1 MEHQLNTILLLLM
14 FTGMVGVL
22 LVVFFMLDRVNDLHK
37 ATNFGKGQVKKDQT
51 FGGLTGKNL
60 WDAMIGI
67 PSPGWSQK
75 RLAELRPRYE
85 LVLQKHVEL
94 LFEDG
99 KFDGKEGFSAPVRS
113 DRMVTTLRGEVESWI
128 PHEFASGIYNA
139 GFQLVT
145 TPDVEEEVIR
155 DQIDMLGEA
164 IYAAAG
170 LPPQPL
176 SKLLMP
182 PPRPERKKDDDANA
196 DTDAAAEGESEDAN
210 TEAGADGEDIAAV
223 ADGEVPLE
231 GEAIAAL
238 PAPDDPDYLE
248 PQLDANGEPIL
259 VGATDAGADA
269 EAGADNAEAAM
280 NADAEGSEPA
290 PADDGS
296 EAVATDADAAT
307 PGAGKPEATPA
318 A

>member
-14 FTGMVGVL
+14 FTGLVGVL

-75 RLAELRPRYE
+75 KLAELRPRYE
-85 LVLQKHVEL
+85 LVLQKHMEL

-128 PHEFASGIYNA
+128 PHEFASGLYNA
-139 GFQLVT
+139 GFQLVA
-145 TPDVEEEVIR
+145 TPDVEEDVIR
-155 DQIDMLGEA
+155 EQVDMLGEA
-164 IYAAAG
+164 IYVAAG

-182 PPRPERKKDDDANA
+182 PPRPERKKDEEENP
-196 DTDAAAEGESEDAN
+196 EDAS
-210 TEAGADGEDIAAV
+210 EEGIEGADGEGMATVDD
-223 ADGEVPLE
+223 DGVPLS
-231 GEAIAAL
+231 GDAVAAL
-238 PAPDDPDYLE
+238 PAPEDPDTIE
-248 PQLDANGEPIL
+248 PQLTPDGELLP
-259 VGATDAGADA
+259 VDREAA
-269 EAGADNAEAAM
+269 EAGEAHTDAAMAVDGEAVDTETAPANAEAEAAVETIGAVDNAEAA
-280 NADAEGSEPA
+280 AL
-290 PADDGS
+290 
-296 EAVATDADAAT
+296 DAA
-307 PGAGKPEATPA
+307 AGKPEPTA
-318 A
+318 AG

>member
-14 FTGMVGVL
+14 FTGLVGVL

-85 LVLQKHVEL
+85 LVLQKHMEL

-128 PHEFASGIYNA
+128 PHEFASGLYNA
-139 GFQLVT
+139 GFQLVA
-145 TPDVEEEVIR
+145 TPDVEEDVIR
-155 DQIDMLGEA
+155 DQVDMLGEA

-182 PPRPERKKDDDANA
+182 PPRPERKKDEEDEHPE
-196 DTDAAAEGESEDAN
+196 DAAEEGIE
-210 TEAGADGEDIAAV
+210 GAD
-223 ADGEVPLE
+223 ADGMASVDDDGVPLS
-231 GEAIAAL
+231 GDAVAAL
-238 PAPDDPDYLE
+238 PAPEDPDTIE
-248 PQLDANGEPIL
+248 PQLTPDGELLPADGDAAQA
-259 VGATDAGADA
+259 GAEHADAAMAVDGDAIDTDAAPGDA
-269 EAGADNAEAAM
+269 EAEAAVET
-280 NADAEGSEPA
+280 ADAN
-290 PADDGS
+290 
-296 EAVATDADAAT
+296 DAAA
-307 PGAGKPEATPA
+307 PEAAAAKPEPTA
-318 A
+318 AG

>member
-14 FTGMVGVL
+14 FTGLVGVL

-37 ATNFGKGQVKKDQT
+37 ATNFGKGQIKKDQT

-60 WDAMIGI
+60 WDAMIGV

-75 RLAELRPRYE
+75 KLAELRPRYE
-85 LVLQKHVEL
+85 LVLQKHMEL

-128 PHEFASGIYNA
+128 PHEFASGLYNA
-139 GFQLVT
+139 GFQLVA
-145 TPDVEEEVIR
+145 TPDVEEDVIR
-155 DQIDMLGEA
+155 DQVDMLGEA
-164 IYAAAG
+164 IYSAAG

-182 PPRPERKKDDDANA
+182 PPRPERKKEEEA
-196 DTDAAAEGESEDAN
+196 DPEAAEEGV
-210 TEAGADGEDIAAV
+210 DGEGMADV
-223 ADGEVPLE
+223 ADDELQLSGD
-231 GEAIAAL
+231 AIAAL

-248 PQLDANGEPIL
+248 PQLSPDGELLPVEGEEGEAYADHEL
-259 VGATDAGADA
+259 AVDGEEVLASDA
-269 EAGADNAEAAM
+269 EAGV
-280 NADAEGSEPA
+280 DAELAEDVTVADTAAA
-290 PADDGS
+290 PA
-296 EAVATDADAAT
+296 
-307 PGAGKPEATPA
+307 AGKAVPA
-318 A
+318 AAG

>member
-14 FTGMVGVL
+14 FTGLVGVL

-37 ATNFGKGQVKKDQT
+37 ATNFGKGQIKKDQT

-60 WDAMIGI
+60 WDAMIGV

-75 RLAELRPRYE
+75 KLAELRPRYE
-85 LVLQKHVEL
+85 LVLQKHMEL

-128 PHEFASGIYNA
+128 PHEFASGLYNA
-139 GFQLVT
+139 GFQLVA
-145 TPDVEEEVIR
+145 TPDVEQDIIR
-155 DQIDMLGEA
+155 EQVDMLGEA
-164 IYAAAG
+164 IYSAAG

-182 PPRPERKKDDDANA
+182 PPRPERKKDEEANPEAA
-196 DTDAAAEGESEDAN
+196 DEGV
-210 TEAGADGEDIAAV
+210 DGEGMGEV
-223 ADGEVPLE
+223 ADDELQLSGD
-231 GEAIAAL
+231 AIAAL

-248 PQLDANGEPIL
+248 PQLTEDGERLPVEGEEAYEDADSALADGEAPE
-259 VGATDAGADA
+259 GDATEGEAEADA
-269 EAGADNAEAAM
+269 ETGAEAGTPATPV
-280 NADAEGSEPA
+280 AAKPA
-290 PADDGS
+290 PA
-296 EAVATDADAAT
+296 AA
-307 PGAGKPEATPA
+307 G
-318 A
+318 

>member
-14 FTGMVGVL
+14 FTGLVGVL

-37 ATNFGKGQVKKDQT
+37 ATQLGKGQIRKDQT

-60 WDAMIGI
+60 WDAMIGV

-75 RLAELRPRYE
+75 KLAELRPRYE
-85 LVLQKHVEL
+85 LVLQKHMEL

-128 PHEFASGIYNA
+128 PHEFASGLYNA
-139 GFQLVT
+139 GFQLVA
-145 TPDVEEEVIR
+145 TPDVEEDIIR
-155 DQIDMLGEA
+155 EQVDMLGEA
-164 IYAAAG
+164 IYSAAG

-182 PPRPERKKDDDANA
+182 PPRPERKKDEEENPEA
-196 DTDAAAEGESEDAN
+196 
-210 TEAGADGEDIAAV
+210 TEEAVDGEGMDEV
-223 ADGEVPLE
+223 ADDELQLSGD
-231 GEAIAAL
+231 AIAAL

-248 PQLDANGEPIL
+248 PQLTEDGELLPVEGEEAEYDADQAMAEGEAL
-259 VGATDAGADA
+259 DGEATEA
-269 EAGADNAEAAM
+269 EAVAATEAEAEAP
-280 NADAEGSEPA
+280 AAEATVAAKPA
-290 PADDGS
+290 PA
-296 EAVATDADAAT
+296 AA
-307 PGAGKPEATPA
+307 G
-318 A
+318 

>member
-14 FTGMVGVL
+14 FTGLVGVL

-75 RLAELRPRYE
+75 KLAELRPRYE
-85 LVLQKHVEL
+85 LVLQKHMEL

-128 PHEFASGIYNA
+128 PHEFASGLYNA
-139 GFQLVT
+139 GFQLVA

-155 DQIDMLGEA
+155 EQVDMLGEA
-164 IYAAAG
+164 IYIAAG

-182 PPRPERKKDDDANA
+182 PPRPERKKD
-196 DTDAAAEGESEDAN
+196 EEEHPEDAS
-210 TEAGADGEDIAAV
+210 EEGGEGVDGEGMAAV
-223 ADGEVPLE
+223 DDDGVPLS
-231 GEAIAAL
+231 GDAVAAL
-238 PAPDDPDYLE
+238 PAPDDPDYIE
-248 PQLDANGEPIL
+248 PQLTPDGELLPAD
-259 VGATDAGADA
+259 GDAGDAGEEHADAAMAVEGDAADADAAAADA
-269 EAGADNAEAAM
+269 EADADAEPAETAEAA
-280 NADAEGSEPA
+280 APEPA
-290 PADDGS
+290 
-296 EAVATDADAAT
+296 
-307 PGAGKPEATPA
+307 AGKPEPTA
-318 A
+318 AG

>member
-14 FTGMVGVL
+14 FTGLVGVL

-37 ATNFGKGQVKKDQT
+37 ATNFGKGQIKKDQT

-60 WDAMIGI
+60 WDAMIGV

-75 RLAELRPRYE
+75 KLAELRPRYE
-85 LVLQKHVEL
+85 LVLQKHMEL

-128 PHEFASGIYNA
+128 PHEFASGLYNA
-139 GFQLVT
+139 GFQLVA
-145 TPDVEEEVIR
+145 TPDVEEDVIR
-155 DQIDMLGEA
+155 DQVDMLGEA
-164 IYAAAG
+164 IYSAAG

-182 PPRPERKKDDDANA
+182 PPRPERKKEEEA
-196 DTDAAAEGESEDAN
+196 DPEAAEEGV
-210 TEAGADGEDIAAV
+210 DGEGMADV
-223 ADGEVPLE
+223 ADDELQLSGD
-231 GEAIAAL
+231 AIAAL

-248 PQLDANGEPIL
+248 PQLLPVEGEEGEAYADHEL
-259 VGATDAGADA
+259 AVDGEEVLASDA
-269 EAGADNAEAAM
+269 EAGV
-280 NADAEGSEPA
+280 DAELAEDVTVADTAAA
-290 PADDGS
+290 PA
-296 EAVATDADAAT
+296 
-307 PGAGKPEATPA
+307 AGKAVPA
-318 A
+318 AAG

>member
-14 FTGMVGVL
+14 FTGLVGVL

-75 RLAELRPRYE
+75 KLAELRPRYE
-85 LVLQKHVEL
+85 LVLQKHMEL

-128 PHEFASGIYNA
+128 PHEFASGLYNA
-139 GFQLVT
+139 GFQLVA
-145 TPDVEEEVIR
+145 TPDVEEDVIR
-155 DQIDMLGEA
+155 EQVDMLGEA
-164 IYAAAG
+164 IYVAAG

-182 PPRPERKKDDDANA
+182 PPRPERKKDDEENPEE
-196 DTDAAAEGESEDAN
+196 TTEEGIE
-210 TEAGADGEDIAAV
+210 GADADGMAAV
-223 ADGEVPLE
+223 DENGVPLS
-231 GEAIAAL
+231 GDAVAAL
-238 PAPDDPDYLE
+238 PAPEEPDTIE
-248 PQLDANGEPIL
+248 PQLTPDGELLPVDADAPEAGEEY
-259 VGATDAGADA
+259 ADAAIAVDGEAVDTEAASADA
-269 EAGADNAEAAM
+269 EAET
-280 NADAEGSEPA
+280 
-290 PADDGS
+290 
-296 EAVATDADAAT
+296 AVETAVETADAAE
-307 PGAGKPEATPA
+307 GAAPDAAAVKPEPTA
-318 A
+318 AG

>member
-14 FTGMVGVL
+14 FTGLVGVL

-37 ATNFGKGQVKKDQT
+37 ATNFGKGQIKKDQT

-75 RLAELRPRYE
+75 KLAELRPRYE
-85 LVLQKHVEL
+85 LVLQKHMEL

-128 PHEFASGIYNA
+128 PHEFASGLYNA
-139 GFQLVT
+139 GFQLVA
-145 TPDVEEEVIR
+145 TPDVEQDIIR
-155 DQIDMLGEA
+155 EQVDMLGEA
-164 IYAAAG
+164 IYSAAG

-182 PPRPERKKDDDANA
+182 PPRPERKKDEEANPEAA
-196 DTDAAAEGESEDAN
+196 DEGV
-210 TEAGADGEDIAAV
+210 DGEGMGEV
-223 ADGEVPLE
+223 ADDELQLSGD
-231 GEAIAAL
+231 AIAAL

-248 PQLDANGEPIL
+248 PQLTEDGERLPVEGEEAYEDADSALADGEAPE
-259 VGATDAGADA
+259 GDATEGEAEADA
-269 EAGADNAEAAM
+269 ETGAEAGTPATPV
-280 NADAEGSEPA
+280 AAKPA
-290 PADDGS
+290 PA
-296 EAVATDADAAT
+296 AA
-307 PGAGKPEATPA
+307 G
-318 A
+318 

>member
-14 FTGMVGVL
+14 FTGLVGVL

-75 RLAELRPRYE
+75 KLAELRPRYE
-85 LVLQKHVEL
+85 LVLQKHMEL

-128 PHEFASGIYNA
+128 PHEFASGLYNA
-139 GFQLVT
+139 GFQLVA
-145 TPDVEEEVIR
+145 TPDVEEDVIR
-155 DQIDMLGEA
+155 EQVDMLGEA
-164 IYAAAG
+164 IYVAAG

-182 PPRPERKKDDDANA
+182 PPRPERKKDEEENPEASA
-196 DTDAAAEGESEDAN
+196 EEGAEGENIS
-210 TEAGADGEDIAAV
+210 AV

-231 GEAIAAL
+231 GDAVAAL
-238 PAPDDPDYLE
+238 PAPDDPDYIE
-248 PQLDANGEPIL
+248 PQLTEAGELLP
-259 VGATDAGADA
+259 VGGDAGELPDA
-269 EAGADNAEAAM
+269 ESLTASDAAPQVDDGEAPRVEDETLAETAAGGD
-280 NADAEGSEPA
+280 SA
-290 PADDGS
+290 PADPANPSGTGKS
-296 EAVATDADAAT
+296 ETVAS
-307 PGAGKPEATPA
+307 
-318 A
+318 

>member
-14 FTGMVGVL
+14 FTGLVGVL

-85 LVLQKHVEL
+85 LVLQKHMEL

-128 PHEFASGIYNA
+128 PHEFASGLYNA
-139 GFQLVT
+139 GFQLVA
-145 TPDVEEEVIR
+145 TPDVEEDVIR
-155 DQIDMLGEA
+155 DQVDMLGEA

-182 PPRPERKKDDDANA
+182 PPRPERKKD
-196 DTDAAAEGESEDAN
+196 EEEHPEDA
-210 TEAGADGEDIAAV
+210 TEEGIEGADADSMAAV
-223 ADGEVPLE
+223 DDDGVPLS
-231 GEAIAAL
+231 GDAVAAL
-238 PAPDDPDYLE
+238 PAPEDPDTIE
-248 PQLDANGEPIL
+248 PQLTPHGELLPADGDAAQA
-259 VGATDAGADA
+259 GAEHADAAMAVDGDAIDTDAAPADA
-269 EAGADNAEAAM
+269 EAEAAVET
-280 NADAEGSEPA
+280 ADAN
-290 PADDGS
+290 
-296 EAVATDADAAT
+296 DAAA
-307 PGAGKPEATPA
+307 PEAAAAKPEPTA
-318 A
+318 AG

>member
-37 ATNFGKGQVKKDQT
+37 ATNFGKGQIKKDQT

-75 RLAELRPRYE
+75 KLAELRPRYE
-85 LVLQKHVEL
+85 LVLQKHIEL

-113 DRMVTTLRGEVESWI
+113 DRLVTTLRGEVDSWI

-139 GFQLVT
+139 GFQLVA
-145 TPDVEEEVIR
+145 TPEVEEEVIR
-155 DQIDMLGEA
+155 EQVDMLGEA
-164 IYAAAG
+164 IYSAAG

-182 PPRPERKKDDDANA
+182 PPRPERKKEDDAE
-196 DTDAAAEGESEDAN
+196 DSAEGEDGN
-210 TEAGADGEDIAAV
+210 TEADGEAMAAV
-223 ADGEVPLE
+223 ADGDVPLE

-248 PQLDANGEPIL
+248 PQLDANGEPIP
-259 VGATDAGADA
+259 VGAAEADTDTDTDADADA
-269 EAGADNAEAAM
+269 ENAEAGM
-280 NADAEGSEPA
+280 HADVEGGDPA

-296 EAVATDADAAT
+296 EAVATDTDAPPPA
-307 PGAGKPEATPA
+307 AGKAEATPA
-318 A
+318 G

>member
-14 FTGMVGVL
+14 FTGLVGVL

-37 ATNFGKGQVKKDQT
+37 ATQLGKGQVKKDQT

-75 RLAELRPRYE
+75 KLAELRPRYE
-85 LVLQKHVEL
+85 LVLQKHMEL

-128 PHEFASGIYNA
+128 PHEFASGLYNA
-139 GFQLVT
+139 GFQLVA
-145 TPDVEEEVIR
+145 TPDVEEDVIR
-155 DQIDMLGEA
+155 EQVDMLGEA
-164 IYAAAG
+164 IYSAAG

-182 PPRPERKKDDDANA
+182 PPRPERKKDEEENPE
-196 DTDAAAEGESEDAN
+196 AEEG
-210 TEAGADGEDIAAV
+210 V
-223 ADGEVPLE
+223 DGEVAEDGMDEVADDELQLS
-231 GEAIAAL
+231 GDAVAAL

-248 PQLDANGEPIL
+248 PQLTEDGELLPVEGEASGHDADPAMAEGEAPE
-259 VGATDAGADA
+259 GEADA
-269 EAGADNAEAAM
+269 EAAATTEAEAEAP
-280 NADAEGSEPA
+280 AAETTVAAKPA
-290 PADDGS
+290 PA
-296 EAVATDADAAT
+296 AA
-307 PGAGKPEATPA
+307 G
-318 A
+318 